1 MSEKK
6 RVRTQ
11 VNLGAVEGSP
21 TAQLLRWM
29 IECFGEKNLKT
40 PFLNAAI
47 VFYRSQMLADSGASY
62 AEIEKANRRA
72 QMLLDSQKALALE
85 SCHGPESTLAP
96 SLGAIE
102 DDDDDFPV
110 VDIDDE
116 EY

>member
-21 TAQLLRWM
+21 TAQLLQWM

-47 VFYRSQMLADSGASY
+47 AFYRPQMLADSGASY
-62 AEIEKANRRA
+62 TEIEKANRRA

-85 SCHGPESTLAP
+85 SCHGPESALTL
-96 SLGAIE
+96 SSSAIE
-102 DDDDDFPV
+102 DDDFPV

-116 EY
+116 DY